1 MAKMDFDDIQI
12 DGMPEGFDAFG
23 SFEGSGDDEDIEYI
37 DEEMFVELEDEDGNV
52 QECQVVYV
60 TTVADRQFA
69 VLFPVEEE
77 GDEEESTEALILEML
92 DDETMQSVED
102 EDLLEA
108 VFEKFKRDNA
118 ERFDFE

>member
-12 DGMPEGFDAFG
+12 DGMPEGFDALG
-23 SFEGSGDDEDIEYI
+23 SFEESTGEEDIEYI

-69 VLFPVEEE
+69 VLFEVAEE
-77 GDEEESTEALILEML
+77 GDEESTEALILEML

-102 EDLLEA
+102 DDLLEA